1 MVLKVWSPNQQY
13 QHPPMPLDVQTLLQ
27 QGSPTS
33 GPWTSTPHQIS
44 GGIRLEI
51 KYEINIM
58 HLIHPETTPPSHMCV
73 KKPSSMKPAKK
84 GWGPLLYRI
93 RSSDCGPVGCLDQ
106 VFQVLLMWVRTTG
119 LDQEST
125 FAGKVS
131 VNAQV
136 IHESLGETHTPLDHG
151 ISVFMGSF
159 IYL

>member
-44 GGIRLEI
+44 GGIRFEI

-106 VFQVLLMWVRTTG
+106 VFQVLLMWA
-119 LDQEST
+119 DESPWFRRLYWLPGFLVGRKRHNQDEAFVLCVLQKHH
-125 FAGKVS
+125 FASGS
-131 VNAQV
+131 
-136 IHESLGETHTPLDHG
+136 GDH
-151 ISVFMGSF
+151 
-159 IYL
+159 